1 MVIFDTNLII
11 DYLHG
16 EERAMRIIDTYIG
29 RERLSITCINEY
41 ELLKG
46 AGIAGEELLNMLL
59 SGFNIYYP
67 NQNSIRMA
75 ANIYRRLKQK
85 GRLIDDADILIAS
98 IACENGETLITQD
111 SDFERI
117 GLKNIKVIE

>member
-16 EERAMRIIDTYIG
+16 EERSVQIINAFIG
-29 RERLSITCINEY
+29 KERLSITCINEY
-41 ELLKG
+41 ELFKG

-59 SGFNIYYP
+59 GSFNIYYL
-67 NQNSIRMA
+67 NQNSIRIA
-75 ANIYRRLKQK
+75 ANIYKRLKQK
-85 GRLIDDADILIAS
+85 GKLIDDADILIAS
-98 IACENGETLITQD
+98 IASENGETLITQD

-117 GLKNIKVIE
+117 DLKNIKVIE